1 MVVVHLPPPLRSITP
16 KFTTLNR
23 NDELIRIFDP
33 TSYNAT
39 ATSFRNYGPIS
50 RFDHHRDMADKLDP
64 QRSVIYAGLSLSCC
78 LVEIFGDG
86 GVIRIEQQQL
96 AFITLKDT
104 LKLLDLRGSAAMA
117 AGTVAALSSITE
129 RNISQAW
136 GRYFYDNP
144 QLYGEIDGLMFAM
157 DINIVPV
164 KSEVEF
170 KTTSTTLAL
179 TNISEDIFARFLELE
194 VGDGAASCDTIR
206 SYLSQTKQYLDWCK
220 DNLLLP
226 LDADVEDIKPYRQ
239 YLVQS
244 GYQNSTI
251 ATKLN
256 MVRIFYKAALTHGL
270 IKTNPA
276 ARLKLPRTGKIQL
289 LVSHSWRQKN

>member
-144 QLYGEIDGLMFAM
+144 QLYGEIDGLMFAGAHNGE
-157 DINIVPV
+157 DAIVLYERAKP
-164 KSEVEF
+164 KMASAKVEI
-170 KTTSTTLAL
+170 LNL
-179 TNISEDIFARFLELE
+179 NHPDLR
-194 VGDGAASCDTIR
+194 DTI
-206 SYLSQTKQYLDWCK
+206 LS
-220 DNLLLP
+220 
-226 LDADVEDIKPYRQ
+226 
-239 YLVQS
+239 
-244 GYQNSTI
+244 I
-251 ATKLN
+251 AKN
-256 MVRIFYKAALTHGL
+256 HS
-270 IKTNPA
+270 
-276 ARLKLPRTGKIQL
+276 L
-289 LVSHSWRQKN
+289 LVNPY